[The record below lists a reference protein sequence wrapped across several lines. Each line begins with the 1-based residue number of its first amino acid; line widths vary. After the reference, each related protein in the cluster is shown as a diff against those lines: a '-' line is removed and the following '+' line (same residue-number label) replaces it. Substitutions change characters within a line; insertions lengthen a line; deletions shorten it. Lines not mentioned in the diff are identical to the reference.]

1 MIRQFI
7 VEPIVDAALTRTPFK
22 ELNEHLWRTQ
32 LALTS
37 LLGQTNG
44 LQFWKHNGL
53 CSKPMMVVE
62 SSFMIIE
69 HFV

>member
-7 VEPIVDAALTRTPFK
+7 VEPIVDVALARTPFK

-32 LALTS
+32 LALTNIM
-37 LLGQTNG
+37 GQTNY
-44 LQFWKHNGL
+44 LQFWRHDGL
-53 CSKPMMVVE
+53 CSKPMLVVE
-62 SSFMIIE
+62 SSFMVIE